1 MAKITKTVIDSDL
14 RARVFDMINV
24 DALTKINDRQY
35 GMILEDLNGE
45 RRYVRVGVIVAEQRE
60 ELTADE
66 LMEAEIAAYEE
77 KQVAKAEKAK
87 AKAEKIERDKRAREA
102 KAKAEAE
109 AEEGE

>member
-1 MAKITKTVIDSDL
+1 MAKITKTAIDSDL
-14 RARVFDMINV
+14 RARVFEMINL

-35 GMILEDLNGE
+35 GTIIEDLNGE

-87 AKAEKIERDKRAREA
+87 AKAEKIARDKARREEKA
-102 KAKAEAE
+102 KAKAEEGAE
-109 AEEGE
+109 